1 VSRRAGLYLR
11 ISKDLHEGAGVE
23 RQRADGER
31 LIEQRGWALT
41 EVYVDNDISAAGRKR
56 RPDYQRMLHDL
67 ESGHIDAVVS
77 RSFERL
83 CKSRREQL
91 TFVELGQEK
100 RAPVAFTHA
109 PDLDLTTAVGRGMA
123 DMMAAWARVEMEQ
136 KSERHV
142 DQIAQAARQGRMV
155 GGRRA
160 FGYTADGLHLDPVE
174 APVLADMYDQ
184 WLTGTDLS
192 SIARHLNAQGW
203 RTPRGNAW
211 TRGAVREVLANPRN
225 AGLRGMRDV
234 ANRKTGTRS
243 QWHRIIGPALW
254 PGVVAEET
262 WRAAMTRIQD
272 PARPGTH
279 KGVYPSKHLLSG
291 IAVCGWEGCA
301 RILVAGRRD
310 RQRLL
315 RCPSMRHVTRSAQLI
330 EDYVELVVVE
340 FYRSPEGRTTGP
352 SVGAGGADTAEL
364 VSRSALLRA
373 RLRESAEMYGAGEL
387 SREGHRVAAE
397 RIRGE
402 LAELDGRIA
411 AVGRVDVTVG
421 MAAAADPEAEWDSYP
436 LGRKREV
443 IRRIMQVRVLPAR
456 SGRPGGVRFHPD
468 TVDIDW
474 L

>member
-1 VSRRAGLYLR
+1 
-11 ISKDLHEGAGVE
+11 
-23 RQRADGER
+23 
-31 LIEQRGWALT
+31 
-41 EVYVDNDISAAGRKR
+41 
-56 RPDYQRMLHDL
+56 
-67 ESGHIDAVVS
+67 
-77 RSFERL
+77 
-83 CKSRREQL
+83 
-91 TFVELGQEK
+91 
-100 RAPVAFTHA
+100 
-109 PDLDLTTAVGRGMA
+109 
-123 DMMAAWARVEMEQ
+123 
-136 KSERHV
+136 
-142 DQIAQAARQGRMV
+142 
-155 GGRRA
+155 
-160 FGYTADGLHLDPVE
+160 
-174 APVLADMYDQ
+174 
-184 WLTGTDLS
+184 
-192 SIARHLNAQGW
+192 
-203 RTPRGNAW
+203 
-211 TRGAVREVLANPRN
+211 
-225 AGLRGMRDV
+225 
-234 ANRKTGTRS
+234 
-243 QWHRIIGPALW
+243 
-254 PGVVAEET
+254 
-262 WRAAMTRIQD
+262 
-272 PARPGTH
+272 
-279 KGVYPSKHLLSG
+279 VYPSKHLLSG

-301 RILVAGRRD
+301 RVLVSGRRD

-373 RLRESAEMYGAGEL
+373 RLRETAEMYGAGEL